1 MKYPIFTFLAFSGI
15 GLSQL
20 PIPQFEIEQINLR
33 NITAFEI
40 HPLVVLDP
48 KKRVAEKLP
57 QLLEITFKVD
67 IPKPYIIAANK
78 ALAFPVTAR
87 DCQQNLIQGYF
98 GRVKD
103 DSYSFAFTRDKHDS
117 ALYID
122 TRVPFY
128 LAKGTHD
135 TISQP
140 FSFSKGADFNCE
152 GTRFVISGIQKM
164 SGGEYRVQIEFQD
177 FEDFCDLEFLTPDR
191 KIIEKSHK
199 PYLFNKLDNTSN
211 IRCITYTFNDIPDAL
226 MAKLILWRGLI
237 KIEIPMKFKVSFS
250 GIQFDKPSPTIKP
263 VAK

>member
-1 MKYPIFTFLAFSGI
+1 MRYPIFAFLAFSGI

-20 PIPQFEIEQINLR
+20 PTPQFEIEQINLR
-33 NITAFEI
+33 NVTAFEI
-40 HPLVVLDP
+40 HPLVFLDP
-48 KKRVAEKLP
+48 KKRVVNKLP

-67 IPKPYIIAANK
+67 ITKPYIIAANK
-78 ALAFPVTAR
+78 ALAFPITAR
-87 DCQQNLIQGYF
+87 DCHQNTIQGYF
-98 GRVKD
+98 GRVKEN
-103 DSYSFAFTRDKHDS
+103 SYSFAFTRDAHDS

-140 FSFSKGADFNCE
+140 FSFSKGSDFNCE
-152 GTRFVISGIQKM
+152 GTRFIISDIQKM
-164 SGGEYRVQIEFQD
+164 SSGDYRVQIQFQD

-191 KIIEKSHK
+191 KIIEKANK
-199 PYLFNKLDNTSN
+199 PYLFNKLDNISN
-211 IRCITYTFNDIPDAL
+211 IRTITYTFADIPDAS

-237 KIEIPMKFKVSFS
+237 KIEIPMKFKVSLS
-250 GIQFDKPSPTIKP
+250 GIQFDKPLPTIKS